1 MGILG
6 EVFAPHH
13 SLPCAEPFIK
23 QGQSSLAAVP
33 RCSSPRSSWF
43 QLRQTSASISLL
55 DVPSL
60 SSWIREMRHPA
71 FLVKFS
77 KARCKVLHLDWG
89 NPRHK
94 HRMGVERMESSP
106 EEKGLGVLM
115 DKRERL

>member
-1 MGILG
+1 
-6 EVFAPHH
+6 
-13 SLPCAEPFIK
+13 
-23 QGQSSLAAVP
+23 
-33 RCSSPRSSWF
+33 
-43 QLRQTSASISLL
+43 
-55 DVPSL
+55 
-60 SSWIREMRHPA
+60 MRHPA

-94 HRMGVERMESSP
+94 HRLGVERMESSP